1 MEPQPVEGSV
11 PMTETSQ
18 RPPSG
23 SDGSS
28 TPMVL
33 PRQRSMAT
41 KLNQA
46 PLNVRQVIDT
56 LRRPRKRT
64 TDSGKSNRLSK
75 NGQDFDESEL
85 YFLSWLDKEIG
96 KIDDFYQAK
105 ETEAADRYKLLSEQL
120 EALRRLRNQQRLAS
134 STISSLNQTGTP
146 SRSEQAQGFGTV
158 WLQKPISR
166 LRASMDAMSSAMP
179 AADHERRASKHPEL
193 MAHPISTHTGYA
205 EYRVAKRRLRQ
216 AVLEFYRGLELLK
229 AYRLLNRT
237 GFSKILKK
245 FDKMSGRRI
254 SDEYNEKIKALH
266 FDQSEILGDIMEHT
280 EVFNVALTYI
290 LIV

>member
-1 MEPQPVEGSV
+1 MV
-11 PMTETSQ
+11 TS
-18 RPPSG
+18 
-23 SDGSS
+23 
-28 TPMVL
+28 
-33 PRQRSMAT
+33 RQRSTSA

-64 TDSGKSNRLSK
+64 TDSSESSRLSK
-75 NGQDFDESEL
+75 NRQDFDESEL
-85 YFLSWLDKEIG
+85 FFLSWLDGEIK
-96 KIDDFYQAK
+96 KIDDFYRIK

-120 EALRRLRNQQRLAS
+120 EALRRLRNHQHLAS
-134 STISSLNQTGTP
+134 SNIPSPAQTGTP
-146 SRSEQAQGFGTV
+146 GRLESAQGFSSV
-158 WLQKPISR
+158 WLQRPISR

-193 MAHPISTHTGYA
+193 MAHPISTRTGYV

-229 AYRLLNRT
+229 GYRLLNRT
-237 GFSKILKK
+237 GLSKILKK
-245 FDKMSGRRI
+245 FDKMSGRHM

-280 EVFNVALTYI
+280 EVFNVVLTYI